1 MSSTPTAPE
10 KGDSLAA
17 GSPGLEAWK
26 NLVVAHSQ
34 LCRALDAEM
43 RSEHDFTL
51 GEYDVIVQLAN
62 APGQGLRMCDLAS
75 AVLLS
80 PSGLSRRVERLERA
94 GLVRRERA
102 ATDARNIEAGLTTAG
117 KRLFHRLQVTHH
129 AGIKELFVD
138 HFSARELATL
148 EDLLGRLTHA
158 PADGTC

>member
-1 MSSTPTAPE
+1 MSATATSPE
-10 KGDSLAA
+10 MVDSLPA
-17 GSPGLEAWK
+17 GSPGLDAWQ

-34 LCRALDAEM
+34 LFRALDAQM

-62 APGQGLRMCDLAS
+62 ASGQRLRMCDLAS

-102 ATDARNIEAGLTTAG
+102 ATDARNIEASLTTAG
-117 KRLFHRLQVTHH
+117 KRLFHRLQVTLH

-148 EDLLGRLTHA
+148 EDLLGRLTDA
-158 PADGTC
+158 PAGGTC